1 MNWMKR
7 LCSTANA
14 FFDALMNVGRRQL
27 TENHQAVVSVL
38 WHLQC
43 EGTNE
48 LRLIIE
54 GKHILKQELNLVE
67 PVMTMAPVSD
77 ASDYVEPRVSDVLA
91 MDMAV
96 GDRKRQPPGLKP
108 EELRSDFQKNYR
120 IPRSTSLETSSFGW
134 GRSCGPST

>member
-1 MNWMKR
+1 MNWMKQ
-7 LCSTANA
+7 LCSIANVS
-14 FFDALMNVGRRQL
+14 FDVQMNVGQRRL
-27 TENHQAVVSVL
+27 RENHQVVVSAL

-67 PVMTMAPVSD
+67 PAMIMAPVSD
-77 ASDYVEPRVSDVLA
+77 ASDYVEPRVSAVLA
-91 MDMAV
+91 MDRAV

-108 EELRSDFQKNYR
+108 EELRLDFPKNYR
-120 IPRSTSLETSSFGW
+120 TPR
-134 GRSCGPST
+134 